1 MTKKIFTA
9 AVALMFAV
17 AISNAQSIPNAGF
30 ESWTSMTGYDNPD
43 SWTCLNG
50 MTASASTYTCMKG
63 TPGSP
68 GTSYLKL
75 VSKTV
80 TGMGVMPG
88 IASSGTFDQSTF
100 APLTGFAFNQRPANL
115 TGKWQHM
122 IYGSS
127 QGYVDIQLTR
137 WDAGMNMRMPVASA
151 HQVLSGMAMSWANF
165 TIPLTYV
172 DGSNPDSCMITF
184 SASGSTPTANDYL
197 YIDNLAFSGSV
208 TGIAENHLAASIS
221 VYPNPASENLI
232 LDLSALKDKNVSVQV
247 IDITGKQ
254 VQAVNNINVSSNTSL
269 DISKLPLG
277 TYVLNIISKEG
288 TIQKNFIKQ

>member
-1 MTKKIFTA
+1 MKKSILLSI
-9 AVALMFAV
+9 ALMLV
-17 AISNAQSIPNAGF
+17 LTISKAQSVPNAGF
-30 ESWTSMTGYDNPD
+30 ETWTNMGTYDNPD

-80 TGMGVMPG
+80 SGMGVMPG

-100 APLTGFAFNQRPANL
+100 APITGFAFASRPANL

-127 QGYVDIQLTR
+127 QGYVDVQLTR

-151 HQVLSGMAMSWANF
+151 HLVLSGMAMSWANF
-165 TIPLTYV
+165 TVPLTYA
-172 DGSNPDSCMITF
+172 DGNNPDSCMITF
-184 SASGSTPTANDYL
+184 SASGSAPTANDYL
-197 YIDNLAFSGSV
+197 YVDNLAFSGSV
-208 TGIAENHLAASIS
+208 TGISENHFDANIS
-221 VYPNPASENLI
+221 VFPNPASDNLI
-232 LDLSALKDKNVSVQV
+232 LDLSALQDKNVSVQIFDV
-247 IDITGKQ
+247 TGKQ
-254 VQAVNNINVSSNTSL
+254 VQFINSVGVASKTTL
-269 DISKLPLG
+269 DISTLPKG
-277 TYVLNIISKEG
+277 NYVLNIIAKEG
-288 TIQKNFIKQ
+288 TLQRNFIKQ